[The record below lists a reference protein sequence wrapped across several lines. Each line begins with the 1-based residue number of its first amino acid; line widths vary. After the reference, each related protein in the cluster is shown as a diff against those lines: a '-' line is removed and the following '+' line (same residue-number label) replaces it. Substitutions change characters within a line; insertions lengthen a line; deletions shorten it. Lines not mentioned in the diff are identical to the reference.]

1 MDETSPSSALEQFR
15 QQWQQEVKTKTQEKA
30 STTSR
35 TRRES
40 GNTDGQPRIRPE
52 RPINRPI
59 ARHPLADVPDEVA
72 PPSSPS
78 SSKHSKV
85 LKRVDRIVGEDLDE
99 DEFAKL
105 GQTEPKSAIEHYERA
120 VEKEGQG
127 NLGESL
133 FHYRKAFRLDAKV
146 DQIYKDK
153 HFAHRWKPAT
163 TDSSSAVGTTAPSAT
178 PNSSTD
184 QPVDK
189 SKPIP
194 TEQLI
199 VNWSNEEIQGV
210 PSIIEGDIPPPCPI
224 KDLPTEVLLELLQH
238 IARFD
243 VSIFTR
249 LASVCKKLAYHVYTE
264 TSIWKNIALGPEF
277 GLGSQKYHF
286 STTVQ
291 GRPIIWQALDDADED
306 ERPLPSITVNHFP
319 VDQDWRECFHSHP
332 RIRFTGVYISTVNYT
347 RAGGTS
353 ITPATWTNSV
363 HIVTYYRYLRFFR
376 DGTVISLLTTHEPVE
391 VVHLLTKEN
400 IVTVRATGTRHPPAG
415 ANSTAKSSSTN
426 PDSKPLLLP
435 TAQNVLKHA
444 LRGRWRLCHPSLHTT
459 EIASNTALPGD
470 LHIETEGGAGPRY
483 MYTMHLRLTSGNPRN
498 KHAVKN
504 NKLTWKGFW
513 SYNTLA
519 NDWAEFQLRNDKAFW
534 FSRVKSYGLG

>member
-1 MDETSPSSALEQFR
+1 MEEATPASALDQFR
-15 QQWQQEVKTKTQEKA
+15 QQWQQEVKTKTQEKT
-30 STTSR
+30 SLTSR

-40 GNTDGQPRIRPE
+40 VNADDQPRIRPE
-52 RPINRPI
+52 RPINRPTT
-59 ARHPLADVPDEVA
+59 RHPLADIPDEVV
-72 PPSSPS
+72 PSPS
-78 SSKHSKV
+78 SSSRHSEV
-85 LKRVDRIVGEDLDE
+85 INRVEKIASEDLDE

-105 GQTEPKSAIEHYERA
+105 GRTEPNSALEHYERA

-146 DQIYKDK
+146 DQSYKDK

-163 TDSSSAVGTTAPSAT
+163 TDPSSTIETTAPSAT
-178 PNSSTD
+178 PHPSGD
-184 QPVDK
+184 QSGEK
-189 SKPIP
+189 SKTNP

-199 VNWSNEEIQGV
+199 ASWSNEEIQSI
-210 PSIIEGDIPPPCPI
+210 PPIIEGDISPPCPI

-277 GLGSQKYHF
+277 GLASQKYHF

-291 GRPIIWQALDDADED
+291 GRPIIWQALEDADGD
-306 ERPLPSITVNHFP
+306 ERPLPSITINHFP
-319 VDQDWRECFHSHP
+319 ADQDWRECFHSHP

-376 DGTVISLLTTHEPVE
+376 DGTVLSLLTTHEPVE

-400 IVTVRATGTRHPPAG
+400 IATVRATGPRHASSAVSTTTATPPTTKT
-415 ANSTAKSSSTN
+415 TAAKKAATTTPTPN
-426 PDSKPLLLP
+426 LDSKPLLLP
-435 TAQNVLKHA
+435 SAQSVLKHA
-444 LRGRWRLCHPSLHTT
+444 LRGRWST
-459 EIASNTALPGD
+459 
-470 LHIETEGGAGPRY
+470 
-483 MYTMHLRLTSGNPRN
+483 LR
-498 KHAVKN
+498 
-504 NKLTWKGFW
+504 
-513 SYNTLA
+513 
-519 NDWAEFQLRNDKAFW
+519 
-534 FSRVKSYGLG
+534 